1 MNEAQKIIS
10 SGKPITMNNI
20 NKVVSSME
28 KKKPNRSP
36 SPSPTKKT
44 PASVQKTRVRRILNY
59 AKSWIYKT
67 KPKPKFGI
75 KNVVSARKVLKSA
88 LTKRA
93 ARRYT
98 HVWNKVIKEAEGLA
112 PKTPYVPPGYTGK
125 NKYTQA
131 LLYKQR
137 IVNYARKH
145 PKIYSGYLFRGI
157 KGWEYDQFVK
167 MQRPYV
173 HKINLSSFTKVY
185 EVARDFA
192 AGGGAGKCAVLVLK
206 TNKNKAIPSVNYT
219 TGIFSSVYS
228 EAEVLL
234 PPGYFVKLGTA
245 RNPTDRML
253 LIYVDF
259 IEKI

>member
-1 MNEAQKIIS
+1 
-10 SGKPITMNNI
+10 MNNI
-20 NKVVSSME
+20 NKVVSAMK

-36 SPSPTKKT
+36 SPSPSTKKN
-44 PASVQKTRVRRILNY
+44 PQQTRVRRILNY
-59 AKSWIYKT
+59 AKSWIWKKQ
-67 KPKPKFGI
+67 KPKISI
-75 KNVVSARKVLKSA
+75 KNITSAKKVLKGA
-88 LTKRA
+88 LARRA

-98 HVWNKVIKEAEGLA
+98 HVWNKVIKEAEGIA
-112 PKTPYVPPGYTGK
+112 PKTPYNPPGYTGI

-145 PKIYSGYLFRGI
+145 PKIYGGNLFRGI

-206 TNKNKAIPSVNYT
+206 TNKSIPSLNYT
-219 TGIFSSVYS
+219 TGKFSSAYS

-234 PPGYFVKLGTA
+234 PPGNFIKLGTA

>member
-1 MNEAQKIIS
+1 M
-10 SGKPITMNNI
+10 
-20 NKVVSSME
+20 
-28 KKKPNRSP
+28 KKANRSP
-36 SPSPTKKT
+36 SPTKRSPPPKSKVR
-44 PASVQKTRVRRILNY
+44 SVINY
-59 AKSWIYKT
+59 AKSWIW
-67 KPKPKFGI
+67 KPKPKTSQRYGI
-75 KNVVSARKVLKSA
+75 KSVVSAKRVLKSA
-88 LTKRA
+88 LTRRA

-98 HVWNKVIKEAEGLA
+98 YVWNKVMKEAEGLS
-112 PKTPYVPPGYTGK
+112 PKTPYLPPGYTGK

-137 IVNYARKH
+137 LVNYALKH
-145 PKIYSGYLFRGI
+145 PKRYGGYLFRGI

-173 HKINLSSFTKVY
+173 HKMNLSSFSKVY

-206 TNKNKAIPSVNYT
+206 TNKAIPSLNYT
-219 TGIFSSVYS
+219 TGKFASVYS

-234 PPGYFVKLGTA
+234 PPGNFIKLGTA

-259 IEKI
+259 IVNGSNVF

>member
-10 SGKPITMNNI
+10 SGKPITLNNL
-20 NKVVSSME
+20 NKIAAAM
-28 KKKPNRSP
+28 KKKN
-36 SPSPTKKT
+36 T
-44 PASVQKTRVRRILNY
+44 ASVQKTRVRRIINY
-59 AKSWIYKT
+59 AKSWIY

-75 KNVVSARKVLKSA
+75 KNIVSARKVLKSA
-88 LTKRA
+88 ITKKA

-98 HVWNKVIKEAEGLA
+98 HVWNKVIKEAEGLS

-137 IVNYARKH
+137 IVNYAHKH
-145 PKIYSGYLFRGI
+145 PKRYGGYLFRGI

-173 HKINLSSFTKVY
+173 HKINLSSFSKVY

-192 AGGGAGKCAVLVLK
+192 AGGGAGKCAVLVIK
-206 TNKNKAIPSVNYT
+206 TDKAIPSLNYT
-219 TGIFSSVYS
+219 SGKFSSVYQ

-234 PPGYFVKLGTA
+234 PPGYFVKLSTS

>member
-1 MNEAQKIIS
+1 MKKAQ
-10 SGKPITMNNI
+10 
-20 NKVVSSME
+20 
-28 KKKPNRSP
+28 RSP
-36 SPSPTKKT
+36 SPNYRRSPPKSKVISIIKYVKSLIPKKST
-44 PASVQKTRVRRILNY
+44 
-59 AKSWIYKT
+59 
-67 KPKPKFGI
+67 PKPRIGV
-75 KNVVSARKVLKSA
+75 KNIMSARKVLKSS

-98 HVWNKVIKEAEGLA
+98 RVWNQVIKEAEGLS

-131 LLYKQR
+131 LLNKKR
-137 IVNYARKH
+137 IVNYALTH
-145 PKIYSGYLFRGI
+145 PKIYGGYLFRGI

-167 MQRPYV
+167 MQRQYV
-173 HKINLSSFTKVY
+173 HKINLSSFSKVY

-206 TNKNKAIPSVNYT
+206 KDTPIPSINYT
-219 TGIFSSVYS
+219 TGKFESRFSS

-259 IEKI
+259 IVKI